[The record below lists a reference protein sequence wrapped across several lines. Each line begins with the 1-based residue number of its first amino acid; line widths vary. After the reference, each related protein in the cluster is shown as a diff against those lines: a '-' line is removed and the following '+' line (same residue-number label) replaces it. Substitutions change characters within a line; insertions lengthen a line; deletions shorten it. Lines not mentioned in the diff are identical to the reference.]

1 MLMACS
7 CCVATEHLDQD
18 GYGSNSP
25 LPPPS
30 AFGVL
35 LPFREASTKKR
46 PMHCSKFWLL
56 DHIIVRAIVVSS
68 VRAAMIFAR
77 PLDGTLSDRAIL
89 LTDNRHEPIS
99 LLLS

>member
-1 MLMACS
+1 MQLLRRNGAPGPGRVWVKFAIAPSVCFRS
-7 CCVATEHLDQD
+7 ATAVPRSVDQEETHA
-18 GYGSNSP
+18 
-25 LPPPS
+25 LQQ
-30 AFGVL
+30 L
-35 LPFREASTKKR
+35 
-46 PMHCSKFWLL
+46 WLL
-56 DHIIVRAIVVSS
+56 DHIIVRAIVVPS